1 MMAERKFFANASGD
15 SDAAAHDALLR
26 GGTRAESVR
35 RLQVG
40 VAGLF
45 AMVLVMGV
53 ASAISNR
60 AKVAEEAAVPDA
72 APTTEPTQAP
82 AQVDPLVDA
91 GVVPAVPAEDA
102 AQAGEGAEN
111 AERTIVPDIE
121 PAQDANAPARNNGQP
136 RN

>member
-1 MMAERKFFANASGD
+1 MEQPDLIATAASETGIETA
-15 SDAAAHDALLR
+15 SNS
-26 GGTRAESVR
+26 GNRAEAIR

-40 VAGLF
+40 VTGLF

-72 APTTEPTQAP
+72 APTTEPTETPAP
-82 AQVDPLVDA
+82 SDPLVEA
-91 GVVPAVPAEDA
+91 GVVPAVPAE
-102 AQAGEGAEN
+102 GEGSTGNQNEAE
-111 AERTIVPDIE
+111 ERPTVPDIDPTPRE
-121 PAQDANAPARNNGQP
+121 TGPARNNVPP